1 MERNDLKL
9 AFLTMAFVLGSS
21 PAVAATHYTE
31 VWNPPEVHVVKG
43 KNKAHGATSR
53 TAAKKK
59 RKSASAVKQVAD
71 KAAIGQS
78 IGQSITQPIAPTEG
92 KASSPKQ
99 KEPVIPRK
107 IDPNGQVMRV

>member
-1 MERNDLKL
+1 MKL

-43 KNKAHGATSR
+43 KNKAHGATAR

-71 KAAIGQS
+71 KTAIGQS
-78 IGQSITQPIAPTEG
+78 IAQPITPPEG
-92 KASSPKQ
+92 KASSSKQ

>member
-1 MERNDLKL
+1 MKL

-21 PAVAATHYTE
+21 PVVAAPHYTE

-43 KNKAHGATSR
+43 KSKAHGASR
-53 TAAKKK
+53 TAGKKK

-71 KAAIGQS
+71 KAS
-78 IGQSITQPIAPTEG
+78 IDQPVAAPPRKG
-92 KASSPKQ
+92 GSPKQ
-99 KEPVIPRK
+99 AEPVIPRK

>member
-43 KNKAHGATSR
+43 KNKAHGASTR
-53 TAAKKK
+53 TVAKKK

-78 IGQSITQPIAPTEG
+78 IAPPITPTEG
-92 KASSPKQ
+92 KTSSSKQ